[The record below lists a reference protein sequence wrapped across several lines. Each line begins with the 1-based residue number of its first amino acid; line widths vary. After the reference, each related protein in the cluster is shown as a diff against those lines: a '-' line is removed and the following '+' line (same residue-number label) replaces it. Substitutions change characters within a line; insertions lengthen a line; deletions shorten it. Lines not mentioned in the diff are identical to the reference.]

1 VTFTCV
7 VLLISTRGQGCSC
20 APGIPCALVIE
31 GQCFRQDPGTIS
43 AAGTRSRILRAVCHS
58 NRIIKTTACI
68 VMPAPRFIRLVM
80 PALVAG
86 IHVLLPRNALSPWM
100 AGTRPGHDEGGA
112 ALTRPRAARMWS
124 QIRTAVWKVNSDR
137 SLPLAAIDSAVMPA
151 LVAGIHV
158 LLPRN
163 ALSPWM
169 AGTRPGHDDEG
180 QARLYLALSRR
191 GVIVL
196 FDFNMTVETTVVH
209 PPRHA
214 RARRG
219 HPRS

>member
-1 VTFTCV
+1 MENLHERSITCELHTASHNCTRLFIFPRAGNAGLSGVPVVTFTCV

-100 AGTRPGHDEGGA
+100 AGTRPGHD
-112 ALTRPRAARMWS
+112 
-124 QIRTAVWKVNSDR
+124 
-137 SLPLAAIDSAVMPA
+137 
-151 LVAGIHV
+151 
-158 LLPRN
+158 
-163 ALSPWM
+163 
-169 AGTRPGHDDEG
+169 DEG

-209 PPRHA
+209 PLRHA